1 MYLEKGNKKNA
12 AEVRYLK
19 EKGVKYFL
27 TGKCH
32 WLNIEFGSNI
42 DKGLTSDMVQ
52 KNTSRFGTNTYK
64 KKKTKSFL

>member
-1 MYLEKGNKKNA
+1 MTDTSPTKRKSDEPRRQLIQLYLEKGNKKNA

-32 WLNIEFGSNI
+32 
-42 DKGLTSDMVQ
+42 
-52 KNTSRFGTNTYK
+52 
-64 KKKTKSFL
+64 